1 MKTSKLVQKTE
12 EILSEKKSQQRKR
25 ADALKELLAAL
36 KKKKRKLNA
45 KLKETKN
52 RRDREHIRKELAV
65 IRVQRHKGL
74 KILKEIK

>member
-1 MKTSKLVQKTE
+1 MKTNKLLKKTE
-12 EILSEKKSQQRKR
+12 EIISEKKSKQRQR
-25 ADALKELLAAL
+25 VDCLKELLAAL

-45 KLKETKN
+45 KMASTKN
-52 RRDREHIRKELAV
+52 RRDREHLRKELEV

>member
-1 MKTSKLVQKTE
+1 MKTSKLLKKTE
-12 EILSEKKSQQRKR
+12 EIISEKKSKRRQRV
-25 ADALKELLAAL
+25 DSLKELLAAL

-52 RRDREHIRKELAV
+52 RRDREQIQKELAV
-65 IRVQRHKGL
+65 IRVQRYKGL